1 MNVAMRPVKNL
12 LQWWQVYCLYRCS
25 FPISERKPFSII
37 VKMTRRGKTDTW
49 ALYRNG
55 RFAGFATTINGSR
68 EILLDYLAISP
79 KYRGQGTGRATL
91 AAMMAQYAGKGLFVE
106 IESAF
111 EPGAE
116 QSERLRRRQFYLSCG
131 MVPFEVMAMVFGV
144 KMELLGCGCRLSFA
158 EYQNFYRTHYN
169 PWAAQHL
176 SEEPYTKK

>member
-1 MNVAMRPVKNL
+1 
-12 LQWWQVYCLYRCS
+12 
-25 FPISERKPFSII
+25 
-37 VKMTRRGKTDTW
+37 
-49 ALYRNG
+49 
-55 RFAGFATTINGSR
+55 
-68 EILLDYLAISP
+68 
-79 KYRGQGTGRATL
+79 L

-176 SEEPYTKK
+176 SEEPYPKK